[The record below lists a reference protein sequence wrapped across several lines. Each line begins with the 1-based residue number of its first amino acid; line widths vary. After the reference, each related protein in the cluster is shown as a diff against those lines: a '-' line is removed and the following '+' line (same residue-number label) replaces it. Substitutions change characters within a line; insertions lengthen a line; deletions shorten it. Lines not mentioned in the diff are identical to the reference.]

1 MANPVESRHYAMQLI
16 RYPGHRAKGRRPTA
30 LAIGNFDGLHRGHKA
45 LVTSVCARA
54 DELTPALMCFE
65 PLPASVFRPEQPVP
79 RLLGPRDKIRLARDL
94 GIEALFMMHFTPRF
108 AALSPDEFIR
118 QVILDTANAGLVVV
132 GPDFRFG
139 RRAAGDVS
147 LLKATGQA
155 EGFDV
160 RVIDEVS
167 QAGERISSSAIRAA
181 LGAGRLDLAAEQL
194 GRPYRLSGRVLRGQQ
209 LGRTLGYPT
218 VNLRPPDPPALAG
231 VAAVRVA
238 GAGLHR
244 HPGVASLGLRPTVAG
259 RGWLLEVHLFD
270 YAGDLYGRHLE
281 VEFVEYLR
289 PEKKFDSLDAMTRQM
304 GLDAAAARRILGAE
318 PSAAAMA

>member
-1 MANPVESRHYAMQLI
+1 MQLI
-16 RYPGHRAKGRRPTA
+16 RYPGHRAKDRRPTA

-45 LVTSVCARA
+45 LVASVCARA

-65 PLPASVFRPEQPVP
+65 PLPASLFRPDQPVP

-108 AALSPDEFIR
+108 AALSPEAFIQ
-118 QVILDTANAGLVVV
+118 QVIVETARARLVVV
-132 GPDFRFG
+132 GSDFRFG
-139 RRAAGDVS
+139 QRAAGDVN
-147 LLKATGQA
+147 LLKDAGQA
-155 EGFDV
+155 EGFEL
-160 RVIDEVS
+160 RVIDDVS
-167 QAGERISSSAIRAA
+167 HSGERVSSSAIRAA
-181 LGAGRLDLAAEQL
+181 LGAGRLDLAAELL

-231 VAAVRVA
+231 VAAVRVS
-238 GAGLHR
+238 GTGLHR

-270 YAGDLYGRHLE
+270 HAGDLYGQHLE
-281 VEFVEYLR
+281 VEFVDYLR
-289 PEKKFDSLDAMTRQM
+289 PERKFESLDAMTRQM
-304 GLDAAAARRILGAE
+304 TLDAAAARRILGAE
-318 PSAAAMA
+318 PSAAATA